1 MDLRAL
7 TRPEAA
13 LADAVPFAVGG
24 LALTD
29 PQVKAVLLLSL
40 AGVLL
45 SVYGRLL
52 DAVVGVD
59 VDRINPARQRSPLV
73 QGRVAPGWVAGWA
86 VLTGLAVAAGG
97 WLWAASLPA
106 RIGFVALVGL
116 RAWLTLSR
124 RRTWR
129 GTRRGTRG
137 GPPLPSLLV
146 AATVAGGLPLGVAA
160 AGGKAG
166 VGVLVLTAG
175 FGLAALV
182 TDWTVD
188 DLRNLPTDRV
198 CGGRTPALATG
209 VYLRRPRGFVFSRRY
224 AAIVL
229 TAQIGLVVAVSATG
243 GLALAAGPAGA
254 ALAPAGPGGPVAVAP
269 VTPGTA
275 GGHASLAGRGL
286 AAAAAVLAALV
297 ATAGLVRLIRS
308 GAPGLDPIRS
318 PRPHG
323 GGFVLANLLACQLA
337 SVAWLLTEPAGL
349 PLWALLPA
357 VGGWV
362 VGLPLRLQAGRAGS
376 G

>member
-1 MDLRAL
+1 M
-7 TRPEAA
+7 
-13 LADAVPFAVGG
+13 
-24 LALTD
+24 
-29 PQVKAVLLLSL
+29 
-40 AGVLL
+40 AG
-45 SVYGRLL
+45 
-52 DAVVGVD
+52 
-59 VDRINPARQRSPLV
+59 
-73 QGRVAPGWVAGWA
+73 
-86 VLTGLAVAAGG
+86 GG

-116 RAWLTLSR
+116 RAWLSLSR
-124 RRTWR
+124 RR
-129 GTRRGTRG
+129 TRG
-137 GPPLPSLLV
+137 GPPLPCLLIAATV

-160 AGGKAG
+160 AGGEVG

-188 DLRNLPTDRV
+188 DLRDLPTDRV
-198 CGGRTPALATG
+198 CGRRTPALATG
-209 VYLRRPRGFVFSRRY
+209 VYLRRPRGFVFPRRY

-229 TAQIGLVVAVSATG
+229 TAQIGIVVAVSATG
-243 GLALAAGPAGA
+243 GLALAADPAGA
-254 ALAPAGPGGPVAVAP
+254 AMVPAVPGRLIAVAP
-269 VTPGTA
+269 VTPGPP
-275 GGHASLAGRGL
+275 GGHASLAGRGI

-337 SVAWLLTEPAGL
+337 SVAWLLTEPAGM
-349 PLWALLPA
+349 PLWALMPA

-362 VGLPLRLQAGRAGS
+362 VGLPLRLQVGRAGS